1 MDKYSIRIENCNSI
15 TCANIELIKNTL
27 NIKYGPNGLGKSTIA
42 KALLANSL
50 ADDSI
55 LALNPFKYR
64 GFDAG
69 QLPSVDGAE
78 EIRSVLVFD
87 DVYVSQFV
95 FQRDEVLKNS
105 FDIFINTDAYQV
117 AMEEI
122 ESLFRDVK
130 SSFEGSEE
138 LSIAISDLNEVRAA
152 FGVTKTGALSKASK
166 GYKAFG
172 SGNKIENIPLAL
184 LPFEDFIK
192 SEHPSGW
199 IAWQSKGNGFLDLS
213 DNCPY
218 CASSLLEPEKKQTA
232 KLVAQ
237 EYDSKSVEHLNAL
250 NVVIDRLGKYF
261 ETESRNTLEKITKSK
276 IELSPEAINFLSSL
290 SGDVET
296 LIVKLAGLRSISFF
310 SLRDVEKI
318 EDEVAK
324 LSIDL
329 SLIPRLNS
337 LETTAIV
344 NPVNAK
350 LRILTERIGELKG
363 KINTHKSRIQ
373 KSIIE
378 NQNNINNFLKSA
390 GYRYSVCITPE
401 SQTYKMKLIHQDFQ
415 EHLEEGG
422 QHLSYGE
429 RNAFALVLFMH
440 QVLREKPDL
449 AVLDDPV
456 SSFDKTKKFAILN
469 ELFRGKL
476 SLRNSTVLML
486 THDIEPAVDVIRSV
500 KGLFQDP
507 KPTAFFLSSKS
518 GVVTETQIDSDD
530 LQTFAQICSENV
542 REVEDVIIKCVYLR
556 RHFEII
562 DDLGDAYN
570 YLSNLLH
577 GRTEPLKRTAAG
589 AIAMPPEEIVNA
601 EKTIK
606 DKLFPD
612 FDYSAILAVI
622 CDESEVKKRFE
633 ATTIGYDK
641 IQLYRIYREL
651 HNTVNKDD
659 GVVQKFL
666 NESFHIENEYVM
678 QLNPHKFDNVPE
690 YIVQECELSVL
701 SHGV

>member
-1 MDKYSIRIENCNSI
+1 MNKYSIKIENCNSI
-15 TCANIELIKNTL
+15 ARADIELTKNTL
-27 NIKYGPNGLGKSTIA
+27 NIKYGPNGLGKSSIA

-50 ADDSI
+50 ADGSI
-55 LALNPFKYR
+55 LALKPFKYR
-64 GFDAG
+64 GRDDEH
-69 QLPSVDGAE
+69 QPSVEGAE
-78 EIRSVLVFD
+78 DIASVLVFD
-87 DVYVSQFV
+87 DTYVSQFV

-122 ESLFRDVK
+122 ELLFRGVK
-130 SSFEGSEE
+130 SSFEESEE
-138 LSIAISDLNEVRAA
+138 LSTAISDLNEVRAA
-152 FGVTKTGALSKASK
+152 FGITKTGVLSKASK
-166 GYKAFG
+166 GFKAFG
-172 SGNKIENIPLAL
+172 GGNKIENIPTAL

-199 IAWQSKGNGFLDLS
+199 IAWQSKGNGFLDIS

-218 CASSLLEPEKKQTA
+218 CASSLLEPAKKETA

-237 EYDSKSVEHLNAL
+237 EYDSKSVEHMNSL
-250 NVVIDRLGKYF
+250 NVVIERLGKYF
-261 ETESRNTLEKITKSK
+261 EIESRGILEVITKSK
-276 IELSPEAINFLSSL
+276 IELSPEEINFLSSL

-296 LIVKLAGLRSISFF
+296 LIIKLEGLRSISFF
-310 SLRDVEKI
+310 SLRDVERI
-318 EDEVAK
+318 EDEVNK
-324 LSIDL
+324 LAVDL
-329 SLIPRLNS
+329 TLIPRLDS
-337 LETTAIV
+337 LETKSIV
-344 NPVNAK
+344 DPINAK
-350 LRILTERIGELKG
+350 LRSLIDRVGELKG
-363 KINTHKSRIQ
+363 KINTHKTRIQ
-373 KSIIE
+373 KSIVE
-378 NQNNINNFLKSA
+378 NQNNINDFLKSA
-390 GYRYSVCITPE
+390 GYRYKVCISPE

-429 RNAFALVLFMH
+429 KNAFALVLFMH
-440 QVLREKPDL
+440 QVLREKPSL

-500 KGLFQDP
+500 KGLFQTP

-518 GVVTETQIDSDD
+518 GVVTEAQIGPDD
-530 LQTFAQICSENV
+530 LQTFAKICSVNV
-542 REVEDVIIKCVYLR
+542 READDVIIKCVYLR

-577 GRTEPLKRTAAG
+577 GRADPLKRTDLG
-589 AIAMPPEEIVNA
+589 EVAMSPEEKLNA
-601 EKTIK
+601 ERMIK
-606 DKLFPD
+606 ERFLD
-612 FDYSAILAVI
+612 FDYNGILGFI
-622 CDESEVKKRFE
+622 CDKSEVKKRFE
-633 ATTIGYDK
+633 ASNIGYDK
-641 IQLYRIYREL
+641 IQLYRIYKEL
-651 HNTVNKDD
+651 HMPADKGD
-659 GVVQKFL
+659 GIVQKFL

-690 YIVQECELSVL
+690 YIVNECASAIASLEN
-701 SHGV
+701 